1 MPTTTT
7 ITPAQ
12 KLILAG
18 HTPCAPLTVQRV
30 LRGKPV
36 RPAIEARIRAV
47 AAQFNIPLP
56 ASRAN
61 GGAR

>member
-18 HTPCAPLTVQRV
+18 HTPCAPRTIYRV
-30 LRGKPV
+30 LSGKPV
-36 RPAIEARIRAV
+36 RPAIEARIREV
-47 AAQFNIPLP
+47 AKTFAIPLP
-56 ASRAN
+56 APRSN
-61 GGAR
+61 GGAK